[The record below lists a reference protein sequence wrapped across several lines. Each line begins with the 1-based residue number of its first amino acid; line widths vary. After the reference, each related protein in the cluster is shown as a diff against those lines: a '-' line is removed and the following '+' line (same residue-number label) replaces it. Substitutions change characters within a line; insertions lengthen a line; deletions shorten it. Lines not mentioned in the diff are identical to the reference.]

1 MSKELDTT
9 ENPEDNPR
17 IRRIIWKGLGSKST
31 REMASETG
39 LTIEQVQRVKVS
51 LIDEV
56 DILTVAQMRVKI
68 LSDFQEFARIARED
82 YDNVEERNKA
92 GLLNSATSALDKAL
106 KEINR
111 VNKGEQ
117 EQINKLNQKRISAL
131 VQLMQNTVELGVAKL
146 AEEYQMD
153 EQRVFDIFNLALR
166 EATEQ
171 LQEDQE

>member
-1 MSKELDTT
+1 MSKDLDTA

-31 REMASETG
+31 REMAAETG
-39 LTIEQVQRVKVS
+39 LSIEQVQRVKVS

-56 DILTVAQMRVKI
+56 DILSVVQMRAKV
-68 LSDFQEFARIARED
+68 LADLQEFARVARDD
-82 YDNVEERNKA
+82 YDNVDERNKA
-92 GLLNSATSALDKAL
+92 GLLNSAISALDKVM
-106 KEINR
+106 KEANR

-117 EQINKLNQKRISAL
+117 EQVNRLNQKRISAI
-131 VQLMQNTVELGVAKL
+131 VQLMQNTVELGVSKL